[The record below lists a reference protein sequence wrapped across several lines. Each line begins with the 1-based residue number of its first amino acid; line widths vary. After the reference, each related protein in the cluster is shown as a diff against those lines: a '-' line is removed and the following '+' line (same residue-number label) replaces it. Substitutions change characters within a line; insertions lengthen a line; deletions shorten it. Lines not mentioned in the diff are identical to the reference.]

1 MFYGTYATFAVHS
14 RIKSQ
19 AKSNCNV
26 ICLIF
31 HATALFNLLG
41 NLLKQFFMRSFKH
54 LLFVAG
60 VCTIVLLTDA
70 TLCAMGQQSP
80 RLFIVDQLAAD
91 ASENIS
97 NANAADE
104 IFILPDTG
112 NPLAVITDKL
122 KERNFSEIH
131 LYLLT
136 KPGSMIFDELTIL
149 KDNVGECAA
158 HFREWKKNLSPGAKI
173 IIHSDTLVSVPEGA
187 SLIEQI
193 AELTGA
199 TVLVQD

>member
-1 MFYGTYATFAVHS
+1 
-14 RIKSQ
+14 
-19 AKSNCNV
+19 
-26 ICLIF
+26 
-31 HATALFNLLG
+31 
-41 NLLKQFFMRSFKH
+41 MRSFKH

-60 VCTIVLLTDA
+60 VSILVLLTDA
-70 TLCAMGQQSP
+70 TVCAMGQQTP
-80 RLFIVDQLAAD
+80 RLCIVDQLVAD
-91 ASENIS
+91 DSENIS
-97 NANAADE
+97 TANAADE
-104 IFILPDTG
+104 IFILPEIG
-112 NPLAVITDKL
+112 NPLAIIADKL
-122 KERNFSEIH
+122 KESNFSEIH

-149 KDNVGECAA
+149 KDNVVECAA
-158 HFREWKKNLSPGAKI
+158 HFREWKKYLSPGAKI